1 VAVVMA
7 GGGAV
12 KRPTASADGRGSSPL
27 LRPVQIQSATD
38 VVFERLQALILDRS
52 LRPGER
58 LPAEPDLA
66 EALQVGRS
74 TIREAKKAL
83 IARGLLES
91 RGRAGAFVVGPP
103 PDLSRLPALHDLLAN
118 PALPDLHE
126 TRQLIEVGAI
136 RLAAVRATPSDIS
149 ELYASLDRI
158 GSDIAQGEPDVWR
171 RLVTFHR
178 NLVRAAHN
186 EVLLPVYD
194 LVAHL
199 LLAHQVPFYPS
210 IAELEAELRSH
221 RELVALVAR
230 RDPDAAAA
238 AMHSHL
244 DDSEQRRQDA
254 LDQDEEST

>member
-1 VAVVMA
+1 MA
-7 GGGAV
+7 DDKAAERRSG
-12 KRPTASADGRGSSPL
+12 DGRRPSEL
-27 LRPVQIQSATD
+27 LRPVQIQSAAD

-58 LPAEPDLA
+58 FPAEPDLA
-66 EALQVGRS
+66 DALQVGRS

-91 RGRAGAFVVGPP
+91 RGRAGTFVAGPP
-103 PDLSRLPALHDLLAN
+103 SDPSRLPALRDLMAN

-136 RLAAVRATPSDIS
+136 RLAAARATAADIAD
-149 ELYASLDRI
+149 LYATLDQI
-158 GSDIAQGEPDVWR
+158 GSGIAHGEPDVWR

-178 NLVRAAHN
+178 NLVRVAHN
-186 EVLLPVYD
+186 EVLLPVFD
-194 LVAHL
+194 LIAHL
-199 LLAHQVPFYPS
+199 LLAHQVPYYPS

-221 RELVALVAR
+221 RELVALVAA

-238 AMHSHL
+238 AMRHHL
-244 DDSEQRRQDA
+244 EDSEQLRRDA
-254 LDQDEEST
+254 LQDDKESS

>member
-1 VAVVMA
+1 MGMA
-7 GGGAV
+7 DDKAAE
-12 KRPTASADGRGSSPL
+12 PPASNDGRRPSNM
-27 LRPVQIQSATD
+27 LRPVHIQSATD
-38 VVFERLQALILDRS
+38 VVFERLQALILDRT
-52 LRPGER
+52 LRPGEQ

-91 RGRAGAFVVGPP
+91 RGRGGTFVVGPP
-103 PDLSRLPALHDLLAN
+103 SDPSRLPALRDLMAN

-136 RLAAVRATPSDIS
+136 RLAATRATATDVAD
-149 ELYASLDRI
+149 LYATLDQI
-158 GSDIAQGEPDVWR
+158 ESDIARGEPDVWR

-178 NLVRAAHN
+178 NLVRVAHN
-186 EVLLPVYD
+186 EVLLPVFD
-194 LVAHL
+194 LIAHL

-221 RELVALVAR
+221 RELVDLVAA
-230 RDPDAAAA
+230 RDPGAAAA
-238 AMHSHL
+238 AMRHHL
-244 DDSEQRRQDA
+244 EDSEQLRQDA
-254 LDQDEEST
+254 LNQDKESS